1 MDTPPLIAIT
11 IRQPMAWAVIF
22 ADPVKDVE
30 NRSTPGVFRRHRG
43 VLAIHSSAN
52 TPAVDWDDYEYF
64 IARVTGAASC
74 PPREELAFGS
84 IIGLVELLDV
94 VSESDSPWFV
104 GPYGLVLAN
113 PRPLTPVACRGQL
126 GLWPVPPAVR
136 AQIAA
141 QGVTW

>member
-11 IRQPMAWAVIF
+11 IRQPMAWACIF
-22 ADPVKDVE
+22 ADPVKDIE

-43 VLAIHSSAN
+43 VLAIHSSVN
-52 TPAVDWDDYEYF
+52 TPAAEFEHYVAKIVE
-64 IARVTGAASC
+64 VTDAVP
-74 PPREELAFGS
+74 PPRDEMAYGS
-84 IIGLVELLDV
+84 IIGLVDLLDV
-94 VSESDSPWFV
+94 VSKHSSPWFV